1 MGENNKATNRSLTA
15 SNFGEDVIAGQVS
28 DANSCILLGAG
39 VGALGAGAAL
49 AAGAVCPVCVV
60 VSPALVGLG
69 LVRRLQLRGK
79 AAAIRVLKN

>member
-1 MGENNKATNRSLTA
+1 MGERDISTKLLPDDSD
-15 SNFGEDVIAGQVS
+15 FGDDVIAGQVS

-79 AAAIRVLKN
+79 AAASNDHMG